1 MLEPV
6 GSTEVSGIG
15 TILRGPTVSLGEVR
29 CMQGNRA
36 GSQGMLYAVLAFE
49 SILEGKAGL
58 RDVEMWWGHRR
69 N

>member
-1 MLEPV
+1 M
-6 GSTEVSGIG
+6 
-15 TILRGPTVSLGEVR
+15 SLGEVR